1 MKIKCP
7 QCKKNA
13 ELSHDFSL
21 VKCKKCNLEMSYG
34 EYVKFV
40 AHNDAT
46 YSDILGDYTGS
57 TEGQTT
63 GSLDDWDSQSS

>member
-7 QCKKNA
+7 KCKEDA
-13 ELSHDFSL
+13 ELAIDFSY
-21 VKCKKCNLEMSYG
+21 VKCYSCDFDMSYG
-34 EYVKFV
+34 EYVKFI

-57 TEGQTT
+57 TERQTS
-63 GSLDDWDSQSS
+63 GSLDEWD